1 VPAHLSRAFIASFF
15 NGAESHLLEKACF
28 YYEQSKKQSINVLF
42 SYADRLEHLTKWYVQ
57 LWGESLG
64 KIDAF
69 GNRVGMTPIGIIG
82 AVDQHSF
89 LQLVIEGPQDK
100 TMTFIN
106 IDDFGNGLSV
116 PDITLHAI
124 EKTNFINGQSFNTL
138 INAQCNATMQ
148 SVVQSDVPVD
158 AISFDRITPENVG
171 SIIIYYELLTSLIGA
186 MLMINTY
193 DQPGV
198 ELGKQI
204 LYKNLSK

>member
-1 VPAHLSRAFIASFF
+1 MLYEVIT

-124 EKTNFINGQSFNTL
+124 EKTNS
-138 INAQCNATMQ
+138 
-148 SVVQSDVPVD
+148 
-158 AISFDRITPENVG
+158 
-171 SIIIYYELLTSLIGA
+171 
-186 MLMINTY
+186 
-193 DQPGV
+193 
-198 ELGKQI
+198 
-204 LYKNLSK
+204 